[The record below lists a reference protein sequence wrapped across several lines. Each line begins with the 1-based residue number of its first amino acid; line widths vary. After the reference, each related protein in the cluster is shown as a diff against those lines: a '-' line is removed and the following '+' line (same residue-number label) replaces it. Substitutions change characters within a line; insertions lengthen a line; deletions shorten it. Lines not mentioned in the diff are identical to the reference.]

1 MKKLKEWFKKNTNK
15 ILSCLFALPLVIG
28 IFGAVFG
35 DSCQL
40 NNSAD
45 VPIAYAD
52 AGEQGLEYY
61 EYSYITGYVALESES
76 SAGNGIYTIQNTSGN
91 QLFLLPEPLYTSQN
105 QFVYIQ
111 LQPFIWYNDVVVD
124 DSLWLNFN
132 VTFYNQLPDLAV
144 DVTFIC
150 EYYSEGDGTTPIV
163 EKVIS
168 YDGISP
174 TYSSDNL
181 FRLFGEQMG
190 WDVGGEQHLI
200 TSMRIIFTASGIAD
214 TWDLDLNL
222 LSQPDNF
229 DVSYAGYM
237 FELSDYLQQA
247 TADVTIVPV
256 VDQIAGS
263 LNSLMSIELLPGFT
277 IQTLLIM
284 ALIIP
289 LVIVISKLWFGG

>member
-1 MKKLKEWFKKNTNK
+1 MKKLKEWFKSHNK
-15 ILSCLFALPLVIG
+15 LILRIIAMIWLSCGLVLIG
-28 IFGAVFG
+28 YHYGIDGNGCAFVET
-35 DSCQL
+35 
-40 NNSAD
+40 
-45 VPIAYAD
+45 AYAD
-52 AGEQGLEYY
+52 AGDQGLEYY
-61 EYSYITGYVALESES
+61 EYSYITGYVALESET
-76 SAGNGIYTIQNTSGN
+76 SAGNGIYAIQNTSGN
-91 QLFLLPEPLYTSQN
+91 QYFLLPEPLYTSQN

-111 LQPFIWYNDVVVD
+111 LQPFIWYNDVVTD

-132 VTFYNQLPDLAV
+132 VTFYNYLPDLAV

-150 EYYSEGDGTTPIV
+150 EYYNEGDGTTPIV

-190 WDVGGEQHLI
+190 WTVGGEQRLI

-237 FELSDYLQQA
+237 FELSDYLQLA
-247 TADVTIVPV
+247 TADVTIVPI

-263 LNSLMSIELLPGFT
+263 LNSLISIELLPGFT
-277 IQTLLIM
+277 VQTLLVM